1 MQMVEEQENQPRK
14 RAAGDS
20 EAWTAVV
27 DAERSLTNPQGNEVY
42 TLSELDDNE
51 IRFATQALVVGGAF
65 KTELMEQVVRN
76 LATLKRSRK
85 RQGERA
91 VISLV
96 RNATSKVVQTVQQ
109 SRFKRV
115 MSNREDTEYD

>member
-1 MQMVEEQENQPRK
+1 MSENEREH
-14 RAAGDS
+14 RRDNSVG
-20 EAWTAVV
+20 EAWTALVR
-27 DAERSLTNPQGNEVY
+27 AQGAFANPQGKEAY

-51 IRFATQALVVGGAF
+51 IRLAVQMLTVGSAF
-65 KTELMEQVVRN
+65 KTDLLEELVLN
-76 LATLKRSRK
+76 LAILRRSKK

-96 RNATSKVVQTVQQ
+96 RNASTRIMQTVQQ

-115 MSNREDTEYD
+115 MSNREDLEND